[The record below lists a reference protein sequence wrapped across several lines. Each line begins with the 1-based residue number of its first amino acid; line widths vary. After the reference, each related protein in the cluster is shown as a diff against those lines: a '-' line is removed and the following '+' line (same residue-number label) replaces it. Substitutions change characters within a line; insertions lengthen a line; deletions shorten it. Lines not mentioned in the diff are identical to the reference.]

1 MLRDQINSRKQGDV
15 GLGAAI
21 GWFTS
26 QGFTVC
32 VPLTDSQKFDLV
44 VEFADGLKKVQV
56 KTAYYKRKHYEV
68 TIQTSGG
75 NKSRY
80 THNQF
85 DNSLV
90 DYLFVLTEE
99 DHKYLIPAKDVS
111 AKKILTLCGKYN
123 KYLL

>member
-99 DHKYLIPAKDVS
+99 AHKYLIPAKDVS